1 MVFFYSPSW
10 HCAARKTDGNY
21 FIVYARARRFVCI
34 RDTCVFSLSVFR
46 LVFFSIS
53 PQKKK
58 TSIWFHFAV
67 RQRYRPRFSV
77 RVIEKSVFVDG
88 YHSAWNTIF
97 QLRKRC
103 AGVKPFWNFKLEM
116 PSYGG
121 SLQDIINRSNVL
133 MKFRKIITVDD
144 HIE

>member
-1 MVFFYSPSW
+1 MLLVKPMEIILLYTRAPVDSFVSATRVFFRFQYFVLFFFQSPL
-10 HCAARKTDGNY
+10 K
-21 FIVYARARRFVCI
+21 
-34 RDTCVFSLSVFR
+34 
-46 LVFFSIS
+46 
-53 PQKKK
+53 KKK

-121 SLQDIINRSNVL
+121 SLQDIINRNNVL